1 MSSEAISIGRFS
13 QITRLTQKALRL
25 YDERGLLVP
34 SIKDPMTGYR
44 YYSLNQ
50 IEEGF
55 KIKFLVSVGFDLGEI
70 AKLLES
76 VVSND
81 RDTINILFSR
91 RLTGVQQDIERL
103 KRIEAL
109 LLGKTSIEGLF
120 MSTSEP
126 MVKEITPV
134 RVISKREIGT
144 YGVTI
149 NKLIGEIMG
158 QIFHPRNQKE
168 RVAIVGPPM
177 YICHDK
183 SFKEV
188 DNDIEMVVPI
198 TGRISVD
205 PEFEVKNLSGGKV
218 IFAIHTGPYQTIN
231 ETYNKIFEFA
241 VKNKCEIQGLTR
253 ELYITN
259 PREKPENEL
268 ITEVQLP
275 VA

>member
-25 YDERGLLVP
+25 YDERRLLVP

-44 YYSLNQ
+44 YYALNQ
-50 IEEGF
+50 IEDGF
-55 KIKFLVSVGFDLGEI
+55 KIKFLVSVGFNLSEI
-70 AKLLES
+70 AELLKSAES
-76 VVSND
+76 KD
-81 RDTINILFSR
+81 LDTINTMFSK
-91 RLTGVQQDIERL
+91 RLADVQQDIQRL
-103 KRIEAL
+103 KQVEAL

-126 MVKEITPV
+126 MVKETSPL

-144 YGVTI
+144 YEATI

-168 RVAIVGPPM
+168 RVAITGPPM

-183 SFKEV
+183 SYKES
-188 DNDIEMVVPI
+188 DIDIEMAVPI

-205 PEFEVKNLSGGKV
+205 PDFEVKNLPAGKV
-218 IFAIHTGPYQTIN
+218 IFAIHTGPYRNIA
-231 ETYNKIFEFA
+231 ETYNKIFEYA
-241 VKNKCEIQGLTR
+241 VRNNFEIQGLTR

-259 PREKPENEL
+259 PREKAENEL

>member
-34 SIKDPMTGYR
+34 SIKEPMTGYR

-50 IEEGF
+50 IEDGF
-55 KIKFLVSVGFDLGEI
+55 KIKFLVSVGFNLSEI
-70 AKLLES
+70 AELLES
-76 VVSND
+76 AERKDMD
-81 RDTINILFSR
+81 RINTLFSK
-91 RLTGVQQDIERL
+91 RLVDVQQDIQRL
-103 KRIEAL
+103 NRIEAL

-126 MVKEITPV
+126 MVKEISPM
-134 RVISKREIGT
+134 RVICKREIGT
-144 YGVTI
+144 YGATI
-149 NKLIGEIMG
+149 SKLIGEIMG

-168 RVAIVGPPM
+168 RVAITGPPM

-183 SFKEV
+183 SYKES
-188 DNDIEMVVPI
+188 DADIEMAVPI
-198 TGRISVD
+198 TGRISID
-205 PEFEVKNLSGGKV
+205 PEFEVKNLPGGKV
-218 IFAIHTGPYQTIN
+218 IFAIHSGTYRNIG
-231 ETYNKIFEFA
+231 ETYIKIFEFA
-241 VKNKCEIQGLTR
+241 VKNNYEIQGLTR

-259 PREKPENEL
+259 PKEKPENEL